1 MRKVSLFAALLVGI
15 LLTACFRAP
24 VLAQEKEVSEE
35 VKTKV
40 SEVCLFK
47 NGLAV
52 ITREFSFDAPGKYV
66 VTDVPDPVHGT
77 FWVESEELDEVRV
90 TTREVK
96 GKPSSL
102 NMLSIHDSLAGKK
115 VTAHLKEGSV
125 ASGTVLN
132 LTADGP
138 GADWN
143 RRYESNPSYWYY
155 SSYAYPR
162 WNNQPPQPASDLIAL
177 ETGKGLEFIRL
188 SEVTR
193 IEVEGGNGGI
203 ELTTKKPVLVF
214 KLAKPE
220 KEKSIVRISYLA
232 KGLTWAPAYR
242 INMTDDT
249 NAVIEQHA
257 VIKNELEDFE
267 DAKVYLVSG
276 FPSMRFSHVE
286 SPLSPNTSL
295 STFFSQLAQQVRGGN
310 AGVTGQAV
318 MYNTAPVRNNV
329 PESELTS
336 GGDIDL
342 HYQYIGRRTMAEGDS
357 LYVRVAKKKVKYERI
372 IEYIIPDRRNEHG
385 QYYNNY
391 EVERDP
397 ERFQDNL
404 WDSIRF
410 KNPFDFPMTT
420 APAAIYNKGR
430 FSGQQISYWT
440 DPGETAVVPVTKAL
454 SVRTTHAEQELP
466 DSRGTTYILGKR
478 FRQAAVQG
486 TVMVSNHRKSKV
498 TMVIRRRFSGEL
510 LESDGNPVETL
521 LKEGV
526 YSVNKRNE
534 LTWTVPLG
542 PGESVTLKYT
552 YLVYVYWPH

>member
-1 MRKVSLFAALLVGI
+1 MKKVSLFTALLVGI
-15 LLTACFRAP
+15 LLTACFQTP
-24 VLAQEKEVSEE
+24 VSAQEKEAGEE

-52 ITREFSFDAPGKYV
+52 ITREFSFDVAGRYV

-96 GKPSSL
+96 AKPSSL
-102 NMLSIHDSLAGKK
+102 SMLSMRDSLAGKK
-115 VTAHLKEGSV
+115 VTAHLREGSV
-125 ASGTVLN
+125 ASGTVLS
-132 LTADGP
+132 LTEDGAAP
-138 GADWN
+138 DWN
-143 RRYESNPSYWYY
+143 RRYENNYPYWYY
-155 SSYAYPR
+155 NSNSYSR
-162 WNNQPPQPASDLIAL
+162 WNSQPPQPASDLIAL

-193 IEVEGGNGGI
+193 IEVEGGNGDI
-203 ELTTKKPVLVF
+203 ELTTKKPVLIF
-214 KLAKPE
+214 KLTKPE
-220 KEKSIVRISYLA
+220 KEHSIVRISYLA

-257 VIKNELEDFE
+257 VIKNELESFE

-318 MYNTAPVRNNV
+318 MSNVSQPRNDL
-329 PESELTS
+329 PQSELTS

-342 HYQYIGRRTMAEGDS
+342 HYQYIGKRTMAEGDS

-420 APAAIYNKGR
+420 APAAIYNRGR

-454 SVRTTHAEQELP
+454 SVRSTHGEQELP

-478 FRQAAVQG
+478 FRQVAVQG
-486 TVMVSNHRKSKV
+486 TVIVGNHRKSKV

-510 LESDGNPVETL
+510 LESEGNPVETL

-552 YLVYVYWPH
+552 YLVYVYWP